1 MAHLNWLLSRSSSS
15 LDAPPDGPADVEALG
30 ERVREA
36 ARAIGDRV
44 RSGAAEP
51 GFVAPDDSDPNH
63 HLWKNGGRW
72 WIAFTAHAGVA
83 QERVRFSLGTTDVA
97 VARARR
103 DAVLRLFAEA
113 EGLAIS
119 LRFKPSGRGGARAWR

>member
-1 MAHLNWLLSRSSSS
+1 VAHLNWLLSRSSSS
-15 LDAPPDGPADVEALG
+15 SLAPDGPADVEALS

-36 ARAIGDRV
+36 ARVIGNRV
-44 RSGAAEP
+44 RGGTAVP
-51 GFVAPDDSDPNH
+51 GFIAPDDSDPNH

-83 QERVRFSLGTTDVA
+83 QERVRFSLGTTDLE

-119 LRFKPSGRGGARAWR
+119 LRFKPSRRPGTGAWR